1 MKRGE
6 RGGSAGGR
14 EFGRGEGRNSRG
26 VVERTNEG
34 ARRERGRERE
44 RKGSSATQREG
55 ECRAPEREA
64 KGCTFSLKLKQ
75 Q

>member
-1 MKRGE
+1 MLTAFDGVWWGGGRVKRGE

-44 RKGSSATQREG
+44 EG
-55 ECRAPEREA
+55 
-64 KGCTFSLKLKQ
+64 
-75 Q
+75 